1 MRGGS
6 QAKWVVAAVAVALAA
21 TACSS
26 SSDSSSGGS
35 SDGAVNAQGVFSYQ
49 SAEPQRPLQP
59 ANAMENQGGRIV
71 KQLFTGLVDY
81 DPATGALR
89 NQVADKIETTDAKTY
104 TVTLKSGW
112 TFHDG
117 TPVTANSFVKS
128 WNWSANPANNQINS
142 DWFSDI
148 VGYDAVHPDKDKGAP
163 TAKEMSGLKVIDD
176 THFTIELTSPVSYFT
191 YKLGYSAFF
200 PLPEGF
206 FADPDGYGQKPIGN
220 GPYKFVSWEHNK
232 AVTLA
237 AYDKYSGTNKAKN
250 GGIVFRNYT
259 SPEAAYKDLMSD
271 TLDVLD
277 QVDSTDLPKY
287 KDDLGKRAVDQAQGA
302 IQNISFAL
310 YNAEWSGQDK
320 AKVRQGLSMAI
331 DRDTITKTVL
341 NNSRQP
347 ADSFVAPGV
356 MGYKAGTCGD
366 ACKYN
371 PEKAKQL
378 IQEGGG
384 VPGGKITILYN
395 SDGGHKEWV
404 DAVCNSIRQ
413 ATGVECLG
421 DPKPDFKT
429 ARDIVTKKTVPSM
442 MRTGWVQDY
451 PLNANF
457 LRDVYGTG
465 AAAND
470 AGYSSPD
477 FDKLAHDADA
487 ATSVEKTAELYEKAE
502 EQLAKDMPAIPL
514 WYYKTNS
521 GFSNKVQN
529 VKFNSF
535 GDPVYTDVEVK
546 K

>member
-26 SSDSSSGGS
+26 GGSTGGS
-35 SDGAVNAQGVFSYQ
+35 SSDGAAVNAQGVFSYQ
-49 SAEPQRPLQP
+49 SGEPQRPLQP

-71 KQLFTGLVDY
+71 KQLFQGLVDY

-89 NQVADKIETTDAKTY
+89 NQVADKIDTTDAKNY

-117 TPVTANSFVKS
+117 TPVTAKSFVDS
-128 WNWSANPANNQINS
+128 WNWSANTKNNQINS

-148 VGYDAVHPDKDKGAP
+148 VGYEAVHPEKGDP
-163 TAKEMSGLKVIDD
+163 TADTMSGLKVVDD

-191 YKLGYSAFF
+191 YKLGYSAFY
-200 PLPEGF
+200 PLPTGF
-206 FADPDGYGQKPIGN
+206 FSDPAGYGQKPVGN

-232 AVTLA
+232 AITLA
-237 AYDKYSGTNKAKN
+237 AYDKYAGVNKAKN

-259 SPEAAYKDLMSD
+259 SGEAAYKDLMSD

-287 KDDLGKRAVDQAQGA
+287 KDDLGKRAVDQPQGA

-310 YNAEWSGQDK
+310 YNADWNAPEK

-341 NNSRQP
+341 NGTRQP
-347 ADSFVAPGV
+347 ADAFVAPGV
-356 MGYKAGTCGD
+356 MGFKAGSCGD
-366 ACKYN
+366 ACKYD
-371 PEKAKQL
+371 PAKAKQL
-378 IQEGGG
+378 IAEGNG
-384 VPGGKITILYN
+384 VPGNKITILYN

-429 ARDIVTKKTVPSM
+429 SRDLVTKRQVSSM

-470 AGYSSPD
+470 AGYSSPE
-477 FDKLAHDADA
+477 FDKLSKEADA
-487 ATSVEKTAELYEKAE
+487 ATSVEKTAELYQQAE
-502 EQLAKDMPAIPL
+502 AVLAKDMPAIPL
-514 WYYKTNS
+514 WYYKTSS
-521 GFSNKVQN
+521 GWSNNVQN
-529 VKFNSF
+529 VKFDSF
-535 GDPVYTDVEVK
+535 GNPVYTDVEVK
-546 K
+546 KK